1 MLLWFRGASG
11 TCGPFTCPPTE
22 RGSCSCSSRKTSSP
36 CRGPRP
42 SCSKSFR
49 TRPCCLRWAF
59 SPGLG
64 AWLVA
69 GNAAYW
75 PLPGHVQVLCK
86 TPVTQGGKGFG
97 RVGPE
102 GWQLLLG
109 PRGLSWTGLP
119 GWARRRNQTPRGWK
133 VLWPRGGELREQGW
147 DSVEGAG
154 RAGGGEAGR
163 RERPGPLERLAPR
176 HREEAVRT
184 GWAPVPRRSIS
195 PTG

>member
-22 RGSCSCSSRKTSSP
+22 RGSCSCSSRRTSSP

-49 TRPCCLRWAF
+49 TGPGCLRWAF

-69 GNAAYW
+69 GNAAHW

-97 RVGPE
+97 RVGLE
-102 GWQLLLG
+102 GRQLLRG

-119 GWARRRNQTPRGWK
+119 GRAWRRNQTPRGWK
-133 VLWPRGGELREQGW
+133 VLWPGSLVSRVGAVWRGLAGPVGARQ
-147 DSVEGAG
+147 EGG
-154 RAGGGEAGR
+154 RG
-163 RERPGPLERLAPR
+163 PGPLR
-176 HREEAVRT
+176 
-184 GWAPVPRRSIS
+184 GWPLGS
-195 PTG
+195 